1 MEIMYFYHIPNIL
14 QEIFP
19 ERKFVNFRG
28 FKS

>member
-1 MEIMYFYHIPNIL
+1 MEIMDFYHIPDIL
-14 QEIFP
+14 QEIFS